1 MAFNLFKGI
10 RVSKTDQNPPYESF
24 LESRGFPPEIHH
36 PTTKSDN
43 SHIDFH
49 FGIHLVGKAHVTACC
64 NGNFALPSSNGG
76 KVCGRMLIYCIL
88 REVCLSDLAVM
99 ARHYFITQKFFMN

>member
-1 MAFNLFKGI
+1 MGKAQAANFQAGN
-10 RVSKTDQNPPYESF
+10 RSV
-24 LESRGFPPEIHH
+24 GFAHEIHH

-76 KVCGRMLIYCIL
+76 NLRTYANIL
-88 REVCLSDLAVM
+88 RELCLSDLAVM
-99 ARHYFITQKFFMN
+99 ARHYFITQKFSMN